1 MRNRSKKTRS
11 AAASLD
17 PAIAQQMAAAVRPAE
32 LSQADRD
39 AIHGRIMR
47 RIRDEAQPGQESL
60 PAPPATTASHCPV
73 LFAYPLGGNSDG
85 LSMSICDGF
94 TGAVGNTPLIRLR
107 RLSEET
113 GCEIL
118 GKAEFMNPGGSVKD
132 RAAKWIVLDAER
144 RGVLKPGGTVVEG
157 TAGNTGI
164 GLAHVCNARG
174 YRCVIVMPD
183 NQAAEKYQ
191 VIEAL
196 GADLRKVPAVP
207 YSNPNQYQKVA
218 GRLAQELPNAIWA
231 NQFDNTANRDAHF
244 ESTGPELWRDT
255 NGKIDAFCAATG
267 TGGTLA
273 GVARYLKSKSAA
285 VRIVLVD
292 PPGSALYHYVKDGE
306 LKTDGGSSITEGI
319 GTGRVTANL
328 EGCPI
333 DDALRIP
340 DAQTLHFVYRLLRE
354 EGLLLGSTA
363 GINVAAAA
371 ALAKQMGPGHTIVTI
386 LCDGG
391 AKYQSRL
398 FNPAWIAERG
408 FTQAIA

>member
-1 MRNRSKKTRS
+1 
-11 AAASLD
+11 
-17 PAIAQQMAAAVRPAE
+17 
-32 LSQADRD
+32 
-39 AIHGRIMR
+39 
-47 RIRDEAQPGQESL
+47 
-60 PAPPATTASHCPV
+60 
-73 LFAYPLGGNSDG
+73 
-85 LSMSICDGF
+85 MSICEGF
-94 TGAVGNTPLIRLR
+94 AGAVGKTPLIRLR

-144 RGVLKPGGTVVEG
+144 RGVLQPGGTVVEG

-191 VIEAL
+191 IIELL
-196 GADLRKVPAVP
+196 GAELRKVPAVP

-218 GRLAQELPNAIWA
+218 ARVAQELPGAVWA
-231 NQFDNTANRDAHF
+231 NQFDNTANRDAHY
-244 ESTGPELWRDT
+244 ETTGPEIWTDT
-255 NGKIDAFCAATG
+255 AGKIDAFCAATG

-273 GVARYLKSKSAA
+273 GVARYLKTQSAA
-285 VRIVLVD
+285 IRVVLLD
-292 PPGSALYHYVKDGE
+292 PPGSSLYHFIKDGE
-306 LKTDGGSSITEGI
+306 LKSDGGSSITEGI

-328 EGCPI
+328 AGAPI
-333 DDALRIP
+333 DDAMRID
-340 DAQTLHFVYRLLRE
+340 DAETIRYVYRLLRE

-363 GINVAAAA
+363 GINVAGAVR
-371 ALAKQMGPGHTIVTI
+371 LARQLGPGHTVVTV

-398 FNPAWIAERG
+398 FNRAWLAECG
-408 FTQAIA
+408 LLEAIS

>member
-1 MRNRSKKTRS
+1 M
-11 AAASLD
+11 SL
-17 PAIAQQMAAAVRPAE
+17 RE
-32 LSQADRD
+32 
-39 AIHGRIMR
+39 
-47 RIRDEAQPGQESL
+47 
-60 PAPPATTASHCPV
+60 
-73 LFAYPLGGNSDG
+73 
-85 LSMSICDGF
+85 GF
-94 TGAVGNTPLIRLR
+94 TGSVGNTPLIRLR

-144 RGVLKPGGTVVEG
+144 RGALKPGGTVVEG

-174 YRCVIVMPD
+174 YKCVIVMPD

-191 VIEAL
+191 IIEAL
-196 GADLRKVPAVP
+196 GAELRKVPAVP

-218 GRLAQELPNAIWA
+218 GRLAAELPDAIWA

-244 ESTGPELWRDT
+244 ESTGPEIWSDT
-255 NGKIDAFCAATG
+255 AGKVDAFCAATG

-273 GVARYLKSKSAA
+273 GVARCLKSESPA
-285 VRIVLVD
+285 VRIVLID
-292 PPGSALYHYVKDGE
+292 PPGSSLYHFIKEGT
-306 LKTDGGSSITEGI
+306 LRSDGGSSITEGI

-328 EGCPI
+328 ADAPI
-333 DDALRIP
+333 DDAIRID
-340 DAQTLHFVYRLLRE
+340 DAETMHFVYRLLRE

-363 GINVAAAA
+363 GINVAGAVRVARQ
-371 ALAKQMGPGHTIVTI
+371 LGPGHTIVTI

-398 FNPAWIAERG
+398 FNKAWIAERG
-408 FTQAIA
+408 FAEAIA

>member
-1 MRNRSKKTRS
+1 
-11 AAASLD
+11 
-17 PAIAQQMAAAVRPAE
+17 MAV
-32 LSQADRD
+32 
-39 AIHGRIMR
+39 M
-47 RIRDEAQPGQESL
+47 
-60 PAPPATTASHCPV
+60 
-73 LFAYPLGGNSDG
+73 
-85 LSMSICDGF
+85 DGF
-94 TGAVGNTPLIRLR
+94 IGAVGGTPLIRLKSF
-107 RLSEET
+107 SEET

-144 RGVLKPGGTVVEG
+144 RGTLKPKGTVVEG

-174 YRCVIVMPD
+174 YKCVIVMPD
-183 NQAAEKYQ
+183 NQAQEKYQ
-191 VIEAL
+191 IIEAL

-218 GRLAQELPNAIWA
+218 GRLAAELPDAIWA
-231 NQFDNTANRDAHF
+231 NQFDNTANRLAHF
-244 ESTGPELWRDT
+244 ESTGPEIWKDT
-255 NGKIDAFCAATG
+255 AGKIDAFCAATG

-273 GVARYLKSKSAA
+273 GVAMYLKSMSPGI
-285 VRIVLVD
+285 RIVLVD

-306 LKTDGGSSITEGI
+306 LRTDGGSSITEGI

-328 EGCPI
+328 EGTPI
-333 DDALRIP
+333 DDALRIS
-340 DAQTLHFVYRLLRE
+340 DAETVHFVYRLLRE

-363 GINVAAAA
+363 GINVAAAVRIA
-371 ALAKQMGPGHTIVTI
+371 RELGPGHTIATV

-398 FNPAWIAERG
+398 FNKAWIEERG
-408 FTQAIA
+408 FHDAVL